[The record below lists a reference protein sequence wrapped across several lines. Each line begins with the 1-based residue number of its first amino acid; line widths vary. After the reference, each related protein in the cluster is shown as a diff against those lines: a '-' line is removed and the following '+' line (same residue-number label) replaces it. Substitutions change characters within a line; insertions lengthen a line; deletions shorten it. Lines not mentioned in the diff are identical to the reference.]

1 MDDIA
6 LENILEINEIRKLIS
21 HKKNLLIFFDELIKV
36 KNINLQ
42 DNESFYSSSCS
53 EDTDDSDYSYDSSN
67 LSE

>member
-1 MDDIA
+1 MNLD

>member
-1 MDDIA
+1 MDLD
-6 LENILEINEIRKLIS
+6 LENILEINEIRNLIS

-42 DNESFYSSSCS
+42 DNESFYSLSCS
-53 EDTDDSDYSYDSSN
+53 EDTDSDYSYDSSN

>member
-1 MDDIA
+1 MD

-42 DNESFYSSSCS
+42 DNESFYS
-53 EDTDDSDYSYDSSN
+53 DTDSDYSYDSSN

>member
-1 MDDIA
+1 MD
-6 LENILEINEIRKLIS
+6 LENILEINEIRNLIS

-42 DNESFYSSSCS
+42 DDESFYS
-53 EDTDDSDYSYDSSN
+53 DTDSDYSYDSSN

>member
-1 MDDIA
+1 MDLD

-42 DNESFYSSSCS
+42 DNESFYS
-53 EDTDDSDYSYDSSN
+53 DTDSDYSYDSSN

>member
-1 MDDIA
+1 MD

-42 DNESFYSSSCS
+42 DNESFYS
-53 EDTDDSDYSYDSSN
+53 DTDTDTDIDYSTEED
-67 LSE
+67 

>member
-42 DNESFYSSSCS
+42 DNESFYS
-53 EDTDDSDYSYDSSN
+53 DTDSDYSYDSSN